1 MKVDLR
7 SFPFSCRGSYMVI
20 SENGRNWNGLNNEE
34 GLYLRTV
41 HSSAMNPFAAR
52 FEIGTKHE
60 EMPRRAEIQEAALII
75 SRGETEIGACFDSPD
90 TLLIRGNAETELTLD
105 FLTGTG
111 PYDYIYQFSRD
122 GRDFYMANCYK
133 NNCREM
139 TALNHCGR

>member
-60 EMPRRAEIQEAALII
+60 EMLRRAEIQEAALII

-90 TLLIRGNAETELTLD
+90 TLLIRGNAESAYGYPSASE
-105 FLTGTG
+105 TG
-111 PYDYIYQFSRD
+111 P
-122 GRDFYMANCYK
+122 A
-133 NNCREM
+133 EE
-139 TALNHCGR
+139 